1 MAQLTTGTQ
10 DVRLGVDLICPHTHV
25 IFEPKYVTSQSGL
38 TVMAP
43 VQECPTDKSKKMCT
57 VYGLL
62 IGEATDC
69 DETPLAKN
77 SSSRF
82 DVGRNFANKFW
93 NACRFALMN
102 ISNPTDS
109 ITKDDLTPVDQWMLS
124 RVVLATNKVDAALS
138 EYKFSAAVDAIYDVL
153 WRDFC
158 DWYLEAIKS
167 TVKENHNQQRVLLSI
182 VDVISRLLHP
192 ICPFVTEALWP
203 YIHSLPSGNLDGL
216 EMNTN
221 LLAANSSWPDVSGL
235 ELNDETVSSFEKIRE
250 LVTAIRGARASQNVA
265 PKRRI
270 DLFMPQQLYSL
281 AMEHTVVLSSLA
293 GLEKI
298 ALIEESTEG
307 FTVLVDG
314 QSIVLSNMVD
324 QEQRQ
329 ENEARITGEIASLEK
344 KAEGFR
350 NRLSNDS
357 YVSNAP
363 DHIVQETREMLSK
376 TERELELAKEQL
388 TK

>member
-1 MAQLTTGTQ
+1 
-10 DVRLGVDLICPHTHV
+10 
-25 IFEPKYVTSQSGL
+25 QSGL

-93 NACRFALMN
+93 TACRFALMN

-158 DWYLEAIKS
+158 DWYLEAIKP
-167 TVKENHNQQRVLLSI
+167 TVKESPKQQRVLLTV
-182 VDVISRLLHP
+182 VDLISRLLHP
-192 ICPFVTEALWP
+192 VCPFVTEAIWP
-203 YIHSLPSGNLDGL
+203 HIHALPSGSVDGIDL
-216 EMNTN
+216 ETN
-221 LLAANSSWPDVSGL
+221 LLVATSSWPKLSGVKL
-235 ELNDETVSSFEKIRE
+235 DENIVHSFGHLQE
-250 LVTAIRGARASQNVA
+250 LVTAIRVARASQKVK
-265 PKRRI
+265 PKRKI
-270 DLFMPQQLYSL
+270 DLFAPERIHSL
-281 AMEHTVVLSSLA
+281 ALEHAEVLTSLS
-293 GLEKI
+293 GLRSI
-298 ALIEESTEG
+298 ALLEDSCDG
-307 FTVLVDG
+307 FAVLVDG
-314 QSIVLSNMVD
+314 ETILLSNMLD
-324 QEQRQ
+324 ETEIEDNNSRLK
-329 ENEARITGEIASLEK
+329 EEIASLEK
-344 KAEGFR
+344 KVEGFK
-350 NRLSNDS
+350 NRLSNES
-357 YVSNAP
+357 YVNNAP
-363 DHIVQETREMLSK
+363 EHVVQETKDMLLK
-376 TERELELAKEQL
+376 AERDLEIAKAAAQS
-388 TK
+388 